1 MKDYNLIIGSH
12 VSMNKQDNYLLG
24 ALNESLNNGAN
35 ALMIYTG
42 PPQNT
47 IRVDVKNFF
56 IPEFHQQLKA
66 NNLSIDNVIIHA
78 PYIINLANSFK
89 KETFEI
95 AVEFLKKEITRAD
108 EIGIKTIVLHPGSA
122 VGAEEQVGLDRIVE
136 GLNLVLTADQKALVA
151 LETMAGKGSELG
163 VNFTQLKYIID
174 NVKLKDKLGVCW
186 DTCHLHD
193 SGYQLGEHLD
203 AIIDEFDQLIGLDRL
218 LCLHINDSKNPLN
231 AQKDRHENIG
241 YGYLGFDNLLK
252 IIYHPRL
259 NNMVKILET
268 PYVKDQDG
276 KMHSP
281 YQAEITM
288 IKNKKFTD
296 PFQKYGKTPIEKR

>member
-24 ALNESLNNGAN
+24 ALNETLNNGAN

-56 IPEFHQQLKA
+56 IPEFHQQLA
-66 NNLSIDNVIIHA
+66 DNNLSIDNVIIHA

-89 KETFEI
+89 KETFDI
-95 AVEFLKKEITRAD
+95 AVEFLKKEISRAD
-108 EIGIKTIVLHPGSA
+108 KIGIKTIVLHPGSA
-122 VGAEEQVGLDRIVE
+122 VGAEEQVGLDLIVE
-136 GLNLVLTADQKALVA
+136 GLNLVLTAEQKALVA

-174 NVKLKDKLGVCW
+174 NVKLNDKLGVCW

-203 AIIDEFDQLIGLDRL
+203 AIIEEFDQMIGLDRL

-231 AQKDRHENIG
+231 AHKDRHENIG

-268 PYVKDQDG
+268 PYVKDQEG
-276 KMHSP
+276 KMYSP
-281 YQAEITM
+281 YQEEITM